1 MMSSVSG
8 IISVLGYHSSSILH
22 HDSCHHYQIQV
33 PDKQNHIA
41 SFLLSLLSTNTTL
54 YSFMCPGLST
64 SDMSALQRA
73 PSKDSQANKPSSMF
87 MSDLCSIRCPPMQCR
102 KSLVFRPGH
111 LMECG
116 MAYHFLYASLQVDR
130 HAKKT

>member
-41 SFLLSLLSTNTTL
+41 SFLLSLLSTNTL